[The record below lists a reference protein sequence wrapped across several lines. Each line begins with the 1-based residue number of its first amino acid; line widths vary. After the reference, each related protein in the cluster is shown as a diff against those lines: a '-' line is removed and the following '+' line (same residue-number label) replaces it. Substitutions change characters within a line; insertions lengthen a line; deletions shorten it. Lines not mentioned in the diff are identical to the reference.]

1 MNQHLFLHPRAA
13 RAARWPRAPRD
24 LAQHLLAWIA
34 LASLLGLAA
43 CANPAFKEAENLSQ
57 LGQHEAALSRLQQA
71 AEQEPQDAN
80 LLQAT
85 IKQRETTVAYLL
97 YQADQAR
104 ATNDMEGMKSAL
116 KRLEVAAPK
125 HTRTQWL
132 RQDIDRRQR
141 VARLMAEAKAAQ
153 DKQEWT
159 RAEAALRATLAE
171 DPSHTLARQQ
181 LAQVDEARL
190 AQTRQQST
198 VQLKTADK
206 PITLEFREATVRTV
220 FEALARAAD
229 VNFVFDKDVRGDA
242 KVTLFLRNT
251 TVDEAM
257 RVILNTQQL
266 GAKLLNDNTVLVF
279 PNTAQKQRDL
289 LDTVTR
295 NFYLVN
301 ADPKQVQS
309 LVRTVAKSRDI
320 FVDERLNMLVV
331 RDTPEV
337 IRLVERLVAS
347 MDLPDPEVML
357 EVEVMEVS
365 SNRVMDLGLSWPGE
379 FDYGLPNAAAGAVI
393 TSLNGL
399 RGSVANPL
407 AIAKLKST
415 VDGSNLLA
423 NPKIRARNRDKA
435 KILLGEKVPVFTT
448 TSTANVG
455 TSASVTYLDVGLK
468 LELEPVVQ
476 LDDEVVIKVAL
487 EVSSVTSVVKGPQ
500 ESTAYQIGTR
510 QATTSLRLRDGETQ
524 ILAGLINDNESRS
537 AAGLPFI
544 NEAPVVGRLFGS
556 RNDSHKKTEV
566 VMLITPRVV
575 RNINSSALP
584 ISAMASGTEAQPGA
598 APWVLRKGQVSTDA
612 GAGRADTGAR
622 RAGANAGRPGAADA
636 SAPQLTGP
644 EQVLVNSS
652 FQVTVRNPGDATMQV
667 SLMFDPAVL
676 AVAGGRD
683 SGGQQTLSVPARG
696 MQTLTF
702 ALKPGVS
709 ANQTVVT
716 LDGGNALVI
725 QIMDPNNVAPPA
737 ETVEP
742 EPDPAQSQ
750 QAPQPPAGGDAFH

>member
-1 MNQHLFLHPRAA
+1 MNANFLLTSPGA
-13 RAARWPRAPRD
+13 RAAPWPHLPRGLVRPVLGF
-24 LAQHLLAWIA
+24 LALIA
-34 LASLLGLAA
+34 VLGLVA
-43 CANPAFKEAENLSQ
+43 CANPAFRDAESLSQ
-57 LGQHEAALSRLQQA
+57 AGQHEAALNRLQQA
-71 AEQEPQDAN
+71 ADKAPQDAK

-97 YQADQAR
+97 YQADLAR
-104 ATNDMEGMKSAL
+104 AGNDLEGMKSAL
-116 KRLEVAAPK
+116 KRLEASAPK
-125 HTRTQWL
+125 HARTQWL

-141 VARLMAEAKAAQ
+141 VSRLMAEAKAAQ
-153 DKQEWT
+153 DKQDWA
-159 RAEAALRATLAE
+159 RAETALRATLAE

-190 AQTRQQST
+190 AQTRQQSN
-198 VQLKTADK
+198 VQLKAAEK
-206 PITLEFREATVRTV
+206 PITLEFREASVRTV

-266 GAKLLNDNTVLVF
+266 GAKLLNENTVLVF

-357 EVEVMEVS
+357 ELEVMEVS
-365 SNRVMDLGLSWPGE
+365 SSRVMDLGLTLPTE
-379 FDYGLPNAAAGAVI
+379 VNYGIPNSTAMI
-393 TSLNGL
+393 TTASGL
-399 RGSVANPL
+399 RASIANPL
-407 AIAKLKST
+407 AIAKLRSS
-415 VDGSNLLA
+415 VDASNILA

-455 TSASVTYLDVGLK
+455 VSSSVNYLDVGLK

-487 EVSSVTSVVKGPQ
+487 EVSSLTGLIKGPQ
-500 ESTAYQIGTR
+500 DSSAYQIGTR

-524 ILAGLINDNESRS
+524 ILAGLINDTESKS
-537 AAGLPFI
+537 GIGIPYL
-544 NEAPVVGRLFGS
+544 NEAPLLGRLFGS
-556 RNDSHKKTEV
+556 RNDTHKKTEV
-566 VMLITPRVV
+566 VLLITPRVV
-575 RNINSSALP
+575 RNLNSSALP
-584 ISAMASGTEAQPGA
+584 VSSMSSGTEAQPGA
-598 APWVLRKGQVSTDA
+598 APWVLRKGQVSTNA
-612 GAGRADTGAR
+612 GAGRSEASER
-622 RAGANAGRPGAADA
+622 RAARGGRPGAAGSQGDLL
-636 SAPQLTGP
+636 SGP
-644 EQVLVNSS
+644 EQIMPNSS
-652 FQVTVRNPGDATMQV
+652 FQVTVRNPGDAAMQA
-667 SLMFDPAVL
+667 SLLYDPGVL
-676 AVAGGRD
+676 SIAGGRD
-683 SGGQQTLSVPARG
+683 SSGQHSMSVPAQG
-696 MQTLTF
+696 TQTLTF
-702 ALKPGVS
+702 AVKAGAS
-709 ANQTVVT
+709 GSQTTVT
-716 LDGGNALVI
+716 LDGGNVLVI
-725 QIMDPNNVAPPA
+725 QIADPNAAV
-737 ETVEP
+737 
-742 EPDPAQSQ
+742 QSTE
-750 QAPQPPAGGDAFH
+750 PAGGEPEAAQAPDVPTDSNTFH

>member
-1 MNQHLFLHPRAA
+1 MKPIHFDPSSS
-13 RAARWPRAPRD
+13 RAPERSFRQR
-24 LAQHLLAWIA
+24 ACLLLSLSA
-34 LASLLGLAA
+34 LALGLLA
-43 CANPAFKEAENLSQ
+43 CANPAFKEAETLTQ
-57 LGQHEAALSRLQQA
+57 MGQHEAALARLQQA
-71 AEQEPQDAN
+71 ADQTPEDSA
-80 LLQAT
+80 LLQAAV
-85 IKQRETTVAYLL
+85 KQRETTVAYLL

-104 ATNDMEGMKSAL
+104 VTNDLEGMKSTL

-125 HTRTQWL
+125 HGRTQWL

-141 VARLMAEAKAAQ
+141 VGRLMQEAKAAQ
-153 DKQEWT
+153 DKQEWA
-159 RAEAALRATLAE
+159 RAETALRATLAE
-171 DPSHTLARQQ
+171 DPGHTPARQQ
-181 LAQVDEARL
+181 LAQVDEARM

-379 FDYGLPNAAAGAVI
+379 VAYGLPNATASSVI

-407 AIAKLKST
+407 AIAKLRST

-455 TSASVTYLDVGLK
+455 VSSSVSYLDVGLK

-487 EVSSVTSVVKGPQ
+487 EVSSITSVVKGPQ
-500 ESTAYQIGTR
+500 DSTAYQIGTR

-584 ISAMASGTEAQPGA
+584 VSAMASGTEAQPGA
-598 APWVLRKGQVSTDA
+598 APWIISKGRVSTDA
-612 GAGRADTGAR
+612 GAGRADPGSR
-622 RAGANAGRPGAADA
+622 RASAGSGRPGAPGNT
-636 SAPQLTGP
+636 SAQLTGP
-644 EQVLVNSS
+644 EQVLPNAS
-652 FQVTVRNPGDATMQV
+652 FQVTVRNPGDAPMQA
-667 SLMFDPAVL
+667 SLLYDPGILLV
-676 AVAGGRD
+676 VGSRD
-683 SGGQQTLSVPARG
+683 NSGQH
-696 MQTLTF
+696 TLTVPPLGTQVLTF
-702 ALKPGVS
+702 SLKGGVS
-709 ANQTVVT
+709 VNQTTVV
-716 LDGGNALVI
+716 LDGGNALII
-725 QIMDPNNVAPPA
+725 QVVDPNNIPPA
-737 ETVEP
+737 EFVPGEQPLNEP
-742 EPDPAQSQ
+742 PNEPPSADP
-750 QAPQPPAGGDAFH
+750 PFQPDTFR

>member
-1 MNQHLFLHPRAA
+1 
-13 RAARWPRAPRD
+13 
-24 LAQHLLAWIA
+24 
-34 LASLLGLAA
+34 
-43 CANPAFKEAENLSQ
+43 
-57 LGQHEAALSRLQQA
+57 
-71 AEQEPQDAN
+71 
-80 LLQAT
+80 
-85 IKQRETTVAYLL
+85 V
-97 YQADQAR
+97 
-104 ATNDMEGMKSAL
+104 L
-116 KRLEVAAPK
+116 KRLEQSAPK
-125 HTRTQWL
+125 HARTQWL
-132 RQDIDRRQR
+132 RQDIERRQR
-141 VARLMAEAKAAQ
+141 VLRLMQEARAAQ
-153 DKQEWT
+153 DKQDWA
-159 RAEAALRATLAE
+159 RAETALRATLVD
-171 DPSHTLARQQ
+171 DPGHLQARQQ
-181 LAQVDEARL
+181 LAQLDEARQAL
-190 AQTRQQST
+190 TRQQT
-198 VQLKTADK
+198 AVQLKTADK
-206 PITLEFREATVRTV
+206 PITLEFRDATVRTV

-331 RDTPEV
+331 RDTPDV
-337 IRLVERLVAS
+337 MRLVERLVAS
-347 MDLPDPEVML
+347 MDMPDPEVML

-379 FDYGLPNAAAGAVI
+379 FDYGLPNAASTAVI

-537 AAGLPFI
+537 AAGLPFL

-556 RNDSHKKTEV
+556 RNDTHKKTEV

-575 RNINSSALP
+575 RNLNHNALP
-584 ISAMASGTEAQPGA
+584 VSAMASGTEAQPGA
-598 APWVLRKGQVSTDA
+598 APWTIGKGKVSTHA
-612 GAGRADTGAR
+612 GSGRAEVASR
-622 RAGANAGRPGAADA
+622 RAPESGRPGA
-636 SAPQLTGP
+636 PGNTTVQLTGP
-644 EQVLVNSS
+644 EQVLPNAS
-652 FQVTVRNPGDATMQV
+652 FQVTVRNPGDAPMQA
-667 SLMFDPAVL
+667 SLLYDPGVL
-676 AVAGGRD
+676 MVAGVREN
-683 SGGQQTLSVPARG
+683 SGQHSLTVPPRG
-696 MQTLTF
+696 AQLLTF
-702 ALKPGVS
+702 SLKGGVTV
-709 ANQTVVT
+709 NQTTVV
-716 LDGGNALVI
+716 LDGGNALIV
-725 QIMDPNNVAPPA
+725 QIMDPNKLPPSDGVPA
-737 ETVEP
+737 EQPPVEQP
-742 EPDPAQSQ
+742 LEPQAQSD
-750 QAPQPPAGGDAFH
+750 AGDR

>member
-1 MNQHLFLHPRAA
+1 MCALVLG
-13 RAARWPRAPRD
+13 
-24 LAQHLLAWIA
+24 LLA
-34 LASLLGLAA
+34 
-43 CANPAFKEAENLSQ
+43 CAHPAFKEAETLSQ
-57 LGQHEAALSRLQQA
+57 MGQHEAALARLQQA
-71 AEQEPQDAN
+71 SEQVPEDKA
-80 LLQAT
+80 LLQAAV
-85 IKQRETTVAYLL
+85 KQRETTVAYLL

-104 ATNDMEGMKSAL
+104 AANDLDGMRSVL
-116 KRLEVAAPK
+116 KRLEQSAPK
-125 HTRTQWL
+125 HARTQWL
-132 RQDIDRRQR
+132 RQDIERRQR
-141 VARLMAEAKAAQ
+141 VLRLMQEARAAQ
-153 DKQEWT
+153 DKQDWA
-159 RAEAALRATLAE
+159 RAETALRATLVD
-171 DPSHTLARQQ
+171 DPGHLQARQQ
-181 LAQVDEARL
+181 LAQLDEARQAL
-190 AQTRQQST
+190 TRQQT
-198 VQLKTADK
+198 AVQLKTADK
-206 PITLEFREATVRTV
+206 PITLEFRDATVRTV

-331 RDTPEV
+331 RDTPDV
-337 IRLVERLVAS
+337 MRLVERLVAS
-347 MDLPDPEVML
+347 MDMPDPEVML

-379 FDYGLPNAAAGAVI
+379 FDYGLPNAASTAVI

-537 AAGLPFI
+537 AAGLPFL

-556 RNDSHKKTEV
+556 RNDTHKKTEV

-575 RNINSSALP
+575 RNLNHNALP
-584 ISAMASGTEAQPGA
+584 VSAMASGTEAQPGA
-598 APWVLRKGQVSTDA
+598 APWTIGKGKVSTHA
-612 GAGRADTGAR
+612 GSGRAEAASR
-622 RAGANAGRPGAADA
+622 RAPESGRPGA
-636 SAPQLTGP
+636 PGNTTVQLTGP
-644 EQVLVNSS
+644 EQVLPNAS
-652 FQVTVRNPGDATMQV
+652 FQVTVRNPGDAPMQA
-667 SLMFDPAVL
+667 SLLYDPGVL
-676 AVAGGRD
+676 MVAGVREN
-683 SGGQQTLSVPARG
+683 SGQHSLTVPPRG
-696 MQTLTF
+696 AQLLTF
-702 ALKPGVS
+702 SLKGGVTV
-709 ANQTVVT
+709 NQTTVV
-716 LDGGNALVI
+716 LDGGNALIV
-725 QIMDPNNVAPPA
+725 QIMDPNKLPPSDGVPA
-737 ETVEP
+737 EQPPVEQP
-742 EPDPAQSQ
+742 LEPQAQSD
-750 QAPQPPAGGDAFH
+750 AGDR

>member
-1 MNQHLFLHPRAA
+1 MKPIHFDTSSS
-13 RAARWPRAPRD
+13 RAPQRSFIQR
-24 LAQHLLAWIA
+24 ACLLLSLSA
-34 LASLLGLAA
+34 LALGLLA
-43 CANPAFKEAENLSQ
+43 CANPAFKEAETLTQ
-57 LGQHEAALSRLQQA
+57 MGQHEAALARLQQA
-71 AEQEPQDAN
+71 SDQTPEDAA
-80 LLQAT
+80 LLQAAV
-85 IKQRETTVAYLL
+85 KQRETTVAYLL

-104 ATNDMEGMKSAL
+104 AANDLDGMRSVL
-116 KRLEVAAPK
+116 KRLEQSAPK
-125 HTRTQWL
+125 HARTQWL
-132 RQDIDRRQR
+132 RQDIERRQR
-141 VARLMAEAKAAQ
+141 VGRLMQEAKAAQ
-153 DKQEWT
+153 DKQEWA
-159 RAEAALRATLAE
+159 RAETALRAVLAE
-171 DPSHTLARQQ
+171 DPSQPLARQQ
-181 LAQVDEARL
+181 LALVDEARM

-220 FEALARAAD
+220 FEALARAAE

-379 FDYGLPNAAAGAVI
+379 FDYGLPNATATSVI

-407 AIAKLKST
+407 AIAKLRST

-455 TSASVTYLDVGLK
+455 VSSSVSYLDVGLK

-487 EVSSVTSVVKGPQ
+487 EVSSITSVVKGPQ
-500 ESTAYQIGTR
+500 DSTAYQIGTR

-556 RNDSHKKTEV
+556 RNDTQKKTEV

-584 ISAMASGTEAQPGA
+584 VSAMASGTEAQPGA
-598 APWVLRKGQVSTDA
+598 APWTISKGKVSTDA
-612 GAGRADTGAR
+612 GAGRADPGSR
-622 RAGANAGRPGAADA
+622 RAGAESGRPGAPGNT
-636 SAPQLTGP
+636 SAQLTGP
-644 EQVLVNSS
+644 EQVLPNAS
-652 FQVTVRNPGDATMQV
+652 FQVTVRNPGDAPMQA
-667 SLMFDPAVL
+667 SLLYDPGVL
-676 AVAGGRD
+676 MVAGVREN
-683 SGGQQTLSVPARG
+683 SGQHSLTVPPRG
-696 MQTLTF
+696 MRLLTF
-702 ALKPGVS
+702 ALKGGV
-709 ANQTVVT
+709 AVNQTTVV
-716 LDGGNALVI
+716 LDGGNALII
-725 QIMDPNNVAPPA
+725 QIVDPNNLPPADVAPGEPA
-737 ETVEP
+737 PVEQQPVEP
-742 EPDPAQSQ
+742 PTQS
-750 QAPQPPAGGDAFH
+750 DTFH